1 MSDAIEADRKVA
13 GLAPRR
19 SASKTDTAPSEPAPL
34 GRLLRKVRDDEA
46 RAGQEPE
53 EPMVNVTIS
62 IPKSLRTRARAAFKA
77 TSYLE
82 NDHSWSHMVSKAL
95 ESETSRREATHNG
108 GEAYDGG
115 DQRLAPGRK
124 LQD

>member
-1 MSDAIEADRKVA
+1 MSDAIENRTVA
-13 GLAPRR
+13 GLPPRKSAPKTE
-19 SASKTDTAPSEPAPL
+19 STPSKPAPL
-34 GRLLRKVRDDEA
+34 GRMLRQVREDEA

-62 IPKSLRTRARAAFKA
+62 VPQSLRTRARAAFKA

-82 NDHSWSHMVSKAL
+82 NDHSWSHMVAKAL
-95 ESETSRREATHNG
+95 ESETLRREATHNG
-108 GEAYDGG
+108 GEAFTGG

-124 LQD
+124 LRG